1 MIKLINDFRALVGD
15 RKGVTALEY
24 GLIAA
29 AAATVLIVAVP
40 GVFTALSTVFGN
52 IAGALTTG
60 TGG

>member
-1 MIKLINDFRALVGD
+1 MTRLLADFRALVGD

-40 GVFTALSTVFGN
+40 GVFNALAGTFTRIATALG
-52 IAGALTTG
+52 GAT
-60 TGG
+60 

>member
-1 MIKLINDFRALVGD
+1 MTKFISDFRALVGD

-40 GVFTALSTVFGN
+40 GVFAALAGTFTRIGTAL
-52 IAGALTTG
+52 
-60 TGG
+60 GG

>member
-1 MIKLINDFRALVGD
+1 MTKFFADFRALLGD

-40 GVFTALSTVFGN
+40 GVFTSLAATFTRIGAALN
-52 IAGALTTG
+52 
-60 TGG
+60 